1 MIYNMRED
9 IQHIQGFNDFL
20 LEAKKAAG
28 WWKIL
33 RKAEGKDVTQEV
45 FDYIKPLFK
54 GNEWANFK
62 KIWDMVEDASHT
74 WLRKRNIPLS
84 IAYAKGDKQGS
95 HMYKRAWYNPTTN
108 TLHVVAPEQEAKGE
122 KEITG
127 EEAMKRYPN
136 AKSEEQ
142 AISFWKESNQGAE
155 VNSNKSRELLAND
168 VFAELA
174 HAVQF
179 ADYKK
184 GPLAKVRKAIKFVKT
199 DAIPAILTGDS
210 AIKGKGKK
218 FLGKLFPALKYD
230 RYNKP
235 GTTEYTAHKII
246 EPTLYKAVFPDRR
259 PEWASSY
266 GCPSTAKA
274 AAQLESRN
282 VLEYSDFLIENK
294 NIN

>member
-1 MIYNMRED
+1 MTNNVE
-9 IQHIQGFNDFL
+9 HIKDFNDFL
-20 LEAKKAAG
+20 LLMEERKTAG

-54 GNEWANFK
+54 DDEWANFK

-74 WLRKRNIPLS
+74 WLRKRNIPLTIS
-84 IAYAKGDKQGS
+84 YAKAEKQGS
-95 HMYKRAWYNPTTN
+95 HMYKRAWYSRKTN
-108 TLHVVAPEQEAKGE
+108 TLHVVPPISDVDVE
-122 KEITG
+122 KEPTG
-127 EEAMKRYPN
+127 KEAMERYPN

-142 AISFWKESNQGAE
+142 ALEFWRESNKKSE
-155 VNSNKSRELLAND
+155 NTSNADREREMLAND

-174 HAVQF
+174 HAVQY

-184 GPLAKVRKAIKFVKT
+184 NPISKLRKAIKFIKT
-199 DAIPAILTGDS
+199 DAIPAVLIGDS
-210 AIKGKGKK
+210 AVKGKGKE

-230 RYNKP
+230 RYTKP

-246 EPTLYKAVFPDRR
+246 EPTLYKAVFPNRR
-259 PEWASSY
+259 PSWATSY
-266 GCPSTAKA
+266 GCPSTATA
-274 AAQLESRN
+274 AVESRE
-282 VLEYSDFLIENK
+282 VLTYSDFLIENK